1 MNSEMISL
9 TKEQIELNPL
19 NNWDN
24 GNMKDLVDS
33 ISTIGLITPLSLIG
47 PMENGLYRLISG
59 ERRYKSIC
67 ECTKNTDENFE
78 IPCYIVG
85 DSKMSQEMQS
95 ILIEAAN
102 LEVRETD
109 IQTLNEHRSNVME
122 QLFALVEKGEITER
136 EVASKAADIFKTSD
150 TYARFWK
157 RIFSSGIPSLKQM
170 VKSGELGVK
179 SANQIA
185 KHLPEEQ
192 EKAIK
197 EIEKHI
203 LTKEEEPSV
212 AMQEPT
218 GMSKPK
224 SEPAITIQDIID
236 NISSEE
242 DTVEKIKRETSH
254 KKEAVSGE
262 NGNVPKKDVAKKD
275 TPGNYSFM
283 ELEDENLDIQID
295 QDVVA
300 EFDALISPVSPKKK
314 LDVSEASSVKPA
326 ASASS
331 FCNLEDFNPFETDTD
346 SYTEEDNSSYD
357 SIDDEYME
365 KLNIVL
371 SWCKEVMRKDELSDE
386 EWHVV
391 ETCKEVVDCFM

>member
-19 NNWDN
+19 NNWAN

-170 VKSGELGVK
+170 VNLVLKVQIRLQNTCQKNRKKPLRKSK
-179 SANQIA
+179 N
-185 KHLPEEQ
+185 
-192 EKAIK
+192 
-197 EIEKHI
+197 
-203 LTKEEEPSV
+203 T
-212 AMQEPT
+212 
-218 GMSKPK
+218 
-224 SEPAITIQDIID
+224 
-236 NISSEE
+236 
-242 DTVEKIKRETSH
+242 
-254 KKEAVSGE
+254 
-262 NGNVPKKDVAKKD
+262 
-275 TPGNYSFM
+275 F
-283 ELEDENLDIQID
+283 
-295 QDVVA
+295 
-300 EFDALISPVSPKKK
+300 
-314 LDVSEASSVKPA
+314 
-326 ASASS
+326 
-331 FCNLEDFNPFETDTD
+331 
-346 SYTEEDNSSYD
+346 
-357 SIDDEYME
+357 
-365 KLNIVL
+365 
-371 SWCKEVMRKDELSDE
+371 
-386 EWHVV
+386 
-391 ETCKEVVDCFM
+391 